1 MVSDLDPQRLE
12 IERRLGFRDGEA
24 CDRRLWQREM
34 EACEERLSRMVW
46 GVDEEQ
52 PLVAAA
58 PSEPLGSLQLQDEV
72 TRLRDYYNAV
82 QSSWAWRLTQR
93 LRRLVGRAW

>member
-24 CDRRLWQREM
+24 FDRRLRQREV
-34 EACEERLSRMVW
+34 EAREERLSRMVW
-46 GVDEEQ
+46 GVDQDQ
-52 PLVAAA
+52 PLAAA
-58 PSEPLGSLQLQDEV
+58 LPSEALGTLQLQDEV

-82 QSSWAWRLTQR
+82 QKSRAWRLTQW